1 MPVAFAAG
9 FFVFETKNYYVL
21 TKFGIKAR
29 EVIKAMLN
37 LTSDNLYT
45 LLGCSI
51 SIIILMSFGVLSKRY
66 ITYKRIKFEIM
77 HDLSFT
83 QKFWSEA
90 YCGEEKDCQNAK
102 NILSQDSQMLL
113 NFIENL
119 PKGRLMCLGVPQME
133 VLSSIADSLMAIS
146 QSISP
151 NGITEKQCNENKIAA
166 EEIKIKFGIKK

>member
-1 MPVAFAAG
+1 
-9 FFVFETKNYYVL
+9 
-21 TKFGIKAR
+21 
-29 EVIKAMLN
+29 MLN

-45 LLGCSI
+45 LLGCCI
-51 SIIILMSFGVLSKRY
+51 SIIVLMSFGVLSKRY

-77 HDLSFT
+77 HDISFT
-83 QKFWSEA
+83 QKFWGETC
-90 YCGEEKDCQNAK
+90 YDEEKDCENAK
-102 NILSQDSQMLL
+102 NILTQDSQMLL

-119 PKGRLMCLGVPQME
+119 PKGRLMRIGVPNTE

-166 EEIKIKFGIKK
+166 EEIKIKFGIRK

>member
-1 MPVAFAAG
+1 
-9 FFVFETKNYYVL
+9 
-21 TKFGIKAR
+21 
-29 EVIKAMLN
+29 
-37 LTSDNLYT
+37 
-45 LLGCSI
+45 
-51 SIIILMSFGVLSKRY
+51 
-66 ITYKRIKFEIM
+66 M

-90 YCGEEKDCQNAK
+90 CCDEEKDCQNAK

-119 PKGRLMCLGVPQME
+119 PKGRLMRIGVPQME